1 MKFWKQLRLLGSV
14 FVLILTVLTL
24 IAALMRAESADASV
38 DVAPLHPQPAAA
50 QHLPRT
56 TGL

>member
-1 MKFWKQLRLLGSV
+1 MKFWKQLRLLGSI

-24 IAALMRAESADASV
+24 IAALMRAESTDASG
-38 DVAPLHPQPAAA
+38 DIAPMLPQPAAA
-50 QHLPRT
+50 QLAPRT